1 MAVGQAR
8 QALKATLAE
17 DLELTAHDRPRGG
30 AGHVAESRVR
40 LRQQADVGA
49 GVAPLERARWR
60 AAATVRH
67 TPGGSV
73 LADQARHL
81 RPRQPRH
88 LRQITPDDP
97 LVGFAQGR
105 VVEPHQRAADE
116 LVGGFSVGELV
127 VQPVVAI
134 NDGTHIG
141 QGLNSFGL

>member
-8 QALKATLAE
+8 QTLKATLAE

-30 AGHVAESRVR
+30 AGHVAESRVH

-49 GVAPLERARWR
+49 GVAALERAHWR

-73 LADQARHL
+73 LADQTRHL
-81 RPRQPRH
+81 CPRQPRH

>member
-1 MAVGQAR
+1 MS
-8 QALKATLAE
+8 
-17 DLELTAHDRPRGG
+17 PR
-30 AGHVAESRVR
+30 AASR
-40 LRQQADVGA
+40 LGQQADVGA
-49 GVAPLERARWR
+49 GVAALERAHWR

-73 LADQARHL
+73 LADQTRHL